1 MNRPSLTAE
10 QAADLI
16 QKATTRMLDALA
28 TDGASDNPT
37 IAGAAIGALVGS
49 ISAVSDNPEMM
60 LGSIVAV
67 ARGIMNGSL
76 VDP

>member
-1 MNRPSLTAE
+1 MNRPPLTAE

-28 TDGASDNPT
+28 IDGASDNPAV
-37 IAGAAIGALVGS
+37 AGAAIGALVGS

>member
-1 MNRPSLTAE
+1 MNRPPLTAE

-28 TDGASDNPT
+28 IDGASDNPT
-37 IAGAAIGALVGS
+37 VAGAAIGALVGS
-49 ISAVSDNPEMM
+49 LAAVSGNPEMM

-67 ARGIMNGSL
+67 ARGSMDGSL